1 MRKLKLYSISSCRGC
16 DDLNDT
22 FEVEVNSY
30 DELIEFVKEN
40 VIEDYDE
47 WLEYMVDWLG
57 DDEEDIIEG
66 LVEGDYFDKWFNL
79 SIGEESSLF
88 CIEESYYNE
97 LSEESN
103 VDGEEEFIVGLFNEF
118 IDEVYG

>member
-1 MRKLKLYSISSCRGC
+1 M

-40 VIEDYDE
+40 VIEDYKE
-47 WLEYMVDWLG
+47 WLEYMIDWLG
-57 DDEEDIIEG
+57 DDEEDIIDG
-66 LVEGDYFDKWFNL
+66 LVEGDYYDKWFNL
-79 SIGEESSLF
+79 SIGEEWSLF

-97 LSEESN
+97 LSKLSN
-103 VDGEEEFIVGLFNEF
+103 VDGEEEFVVGLFNEF
-118 IDEVYG
+118 FDKIYG

>member
-1 MRKLKLYSISSCRGC
+1 MKKLKLFSISTCRGM

-40 VIEDYDE
+40 VIEDYKE
-47 WLEYMVDWLG
+47 WLEYMIDWLG
-57 DDEEDIIEG
+57 DDEEDIIDG
-66 LVEGDYFDKWFNL
+66 LVEGDYYDKWFNL
-79 SIGEESSLF
+79 SIGEEWSLF

-97 LSEESN
+97 LSKLSN
-103 VDGEEEFIVGLFNEF
+103 VDGEEEFVVGLFNEF
-118 IDEVYG
+118 FDKIYG